1 MARTVADVMTKNC
14 KTVDAGATLVEAARI
29 MRDDDVGAVI
39 VTSGDKIQGIATDRD
54 IVVRALA
61 DGQDPSSCKV
71 SDICSS
77 GVTTASPQDSVEDAL
92 RTMEKENIRRL
103 PVVEGG
109 RPVGLVSLGDLSE
122 VTDTGDTLRD
132 IAKAPADN

>member
-1 MARTVADVMTKNC
+1 MARTVGDVMTKEP
-14 KTVDAGATLVEAARI
+14 KTVDAGATLIEAARI

-39 VTSGDKIQGIATDRD
+39 VTSGGDICGIATDRD

-61 DGQDPSSCKV
+61 EGKDASSCKV

-77 GVTTASPQDSVEDAL
+77 SVTTTSPQDSVEDAL
-92 RTMEKENIRRL
+92 RTMEQENIRRL

-132 IAKAPADN
+132 IAQAPADS